1 MKVYIGKHVN
11 WFGPYQLAEALCFW
25 AKPEKDEYGFKS
37 KPQWVHKFGEFLAH
51 GFAPD
56 EDDKPRRLRKNKD
69 RPQTFLYK
77 FLSWVHSKQKRIH
90 YVKIDDYDCWNID
103 STLAPIILPMLKK
116 LRSNRMGSAYV
127 DLDDVPEELR
137 VISYQDYDS
146 QLTFDFYHEDKV
158 EYDLVEKR
166 WNYVLDEMIFAFEHK
181 IDDSWE
187 EEFRSGEFDTYMEPC
202 EFYENGKPKLYKM
215 MHGPDHTYE
224 CDYEGMQKVHDRIQN
239 GFRLFGKYYQNLW
252 D

>member
-25 AKPEKDEYGFKS
+25 VKDEKDEFGIRR
-37 KPQWVHKFGEFLAH
+37 KPDWVHKFGEWLAH
-51 GFAPD
+51 GSIEP
-56 EDDKPRRLRKNKD
+56 ETKVGETWSMSRN
-69 RPQTFLYK
+69 RPETFLYK
-77 FLSWVHSKQKRIH
+77 FLSWVHSKKKRIH
-90 YVKIDDYDCWNID
+90 YIKIDKYDCWNID
-103 STLAPIILPMLKK
+103 ATLSPIILPMLKQ

-137 VISYQDYDS
+137 ATTTEDYSD
-146 QLTFDFYHEDKV
+146 QKTFDFYHEDKV
-158 EYDLVEKR
+158 ESFDYVSKR
-166 WNYVLDEMIFAFEHK
+166 WDYVLDEMIFAFEHK

-187 EEFRSGEFDTYMEPC
+187 DEFRSGEHDIVWRKREDGCSEMEHGPNDTY
-202 EFYENGKPKLYKM
+202 K
-215 MHGPDHTYE
+215 
-224 CDYEGMQKVHDRIQN
+224 CDYEGIAKVNERIQN